1 MLKYGKQ
8 TNKIAESKGFASAF
22 PKRVTEA
29 AKRLP
34 TGIDKSEYPG
44 RRDLTGELIIT
55 IDGDTAKDFDD
66 AVSLTVE
73 NGAYK
78 LGVHIADV
86 AEFVRAG
93 TPPDAEALARATSVY
108 FPGEVRP
115 MLPRELSDEL
125 CSLKPD
131 EDRLCLSVAM
141 EIDGEGQVTGYEIF
155 ESVIHSAARMTYRE
169 ADQIL
174 SGGGEGTAGR
184 YERVAPML
192 RDMRTLMWILNKRRA
207 ERGSVDF
214 DLPESEITLDGSGEP
229 TALERAPRN
238 DANKLIEEFMLVCNE
253 TVARHARNR
262 RLPFIY
268 RVHEPPSAE
277 KSEAFYTFCAG
288 LGAFKGIRRGKTLT
302 SKNLAGILK
311 QAAGTAYGGLL
322 DKVALRSMM
331 KAKYKPVNEGH
342 FGLAAEFYCH
352 FTSPIRRYPDLF
364 VHRVLKAELR
374 GELTA
379 AKKAAFKSCAGR
391 VADQSGE
398 RETAAEH
405 AERSVDDLYKAVYM
419 KRYLG
424 DEFDA
429 VISGVTSFGIFAE
442 LPNTAEGLIWIE
454 SLERGLKFV
463 EDKYLLY
470 GKKASYRMGDKI
482 RVKVVRCDADNG
494 KIEFIKV

>member
-1 MLKYGKQ
+1 MLKYGNQ
-8 TNKIAESKGFASAF
+8 TNRIAESKGFAAAF
-22 PKRVTEA
+22 PKRAADA

-34 TGIDKSEYPG
+34 AKIDKADYPN
-44 RRDLTGELIIT
+44 RRDLTGDLIIT
-55 IDGDTAKDFDD
+55 IDGDTARDFDD

-73 NGAYK
+73 YGVYT

-86 AEFVRAG
+86 AEFVRARA
-93 TPPDAEALARATSVY
+93 PLDDEALNRATSVY
-108 FPGEVRP
+108 FPGEARP

-141 EIDGEGQVTGYEIF
+141 DVDCEGRVTRYEIF
-155 ESVIHSAARMTYRE
+155 ESVIHSRERMTYRK

-174 SGGGEGTAGR
+174 VGDPESVKR
-184 YERVAPML
+184 YRHIAPML
-192 RDMRTLMWILNKRRA
+192 RDMRTLMGILNKRRA
-207 ERGSVDF
+207 ARGSVDF
-214 DLPESEITLDGSGEP
+214 DLPESEITLNEKGEVIG
-229 TALERAPRN
+229 LERAPRN
-238 DANKLIEEFMLVCNE
+238 DANKLIEEFMLLCNE
-253 TVARHARNR
+253 TVARHARKR
-262 RLPFIY
+262 RLPFVY

-277 KSEAFYTFCAG
+277 KSEAFYAFCEG
-288 LGAFKGIRRGKTLT
+288 LGSFKGVKRGKPLT
-302 SKNLAGILK
+302 SQNLAAILK
-311 QAAGTAYGGLL
+311 QAAGTPYAGLI

-364 VHRVLKAELR
+364 VHRVLKADLR
-374 GELTA
+374 GELDKAKTA
-379 AKKAAFKSCAGR
+379 SFKSFAGEA
-391 VADQSGE
+391 ADRSSE

-419 KRYLG
+419 KRHLG

-442 LPNTAEGLIWIE
+442 LANTAEGLIW
-454 SLERGLKFV
+454 LENLEGGLKFI

-482 RVKVVRCDADNG
+482 RIKVVRCDTENG
-494 KIEFIKV
+494 KIEFVKV